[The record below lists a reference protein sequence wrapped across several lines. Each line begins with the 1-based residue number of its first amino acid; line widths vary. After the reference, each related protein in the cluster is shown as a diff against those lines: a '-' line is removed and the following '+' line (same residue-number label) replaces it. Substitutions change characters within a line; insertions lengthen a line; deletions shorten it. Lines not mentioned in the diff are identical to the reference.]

1 MDIKTLRFTYL
12 NYFKNQL
19 DKNEP
24 IDTKVLMDM
33 AQNINSAAEVI
44 KELKNEGLIEGI
56 SIIENDPNHVLIQS
70 NHEVKLTEKGIKYL
84 ESKDNNTDKVKEN
97 LTYEQ
102 FMSNEVERI
111 NKLSS
116 DDKKSEIQNKILLII
131 VLIMVYQCMMTI

>member
-56 SIIENDPNHVLIQS
+56 SIVENDPNHVLMQS

-84 ESKDNNTDKVKEN
+84 ESKDNNTDKAKEN
-97 LTYEQ
+97 LTYLPAQ
-102 FMSNEVERI
+102 FRCSGG
-111 NKLSS
+111 
-116 DDKKSEIQNKILLII
+116 
-131 VLIMVYQCMMTI
+131 